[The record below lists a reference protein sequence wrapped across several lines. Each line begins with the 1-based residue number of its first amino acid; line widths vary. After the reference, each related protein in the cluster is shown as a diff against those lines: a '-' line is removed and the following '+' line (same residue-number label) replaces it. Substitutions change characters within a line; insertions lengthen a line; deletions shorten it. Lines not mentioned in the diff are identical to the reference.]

1 MAEDLVVV
9 GMREGV
15 LVVGYLFV
23 AGVDLTLQCKTSRR
37 TFTDYKWVCVY
48 VGYL

>member
-15 LVVGYLFV
+15 SVVGHLLV
-23 AGVDLTLQCKTSRR
+23 PGIDLALQCKTSRR